1 MVEPILWTAGLKEV
15 DEVVKH
21 FNATVFICRIVD
33 VGAEE
38 GGRQVG
44 DHVLD
49 NSGAVLLGSRDGGG
63 PVEDRCKVW
72 IIHVGTKGCK
82 VHRDGIL
89 CCVGVLGKRGQRR
102 LGCRRSG

>member
-1 MVEPILWTAGLKEV
+1 MLE
-15 DEVVKH
+15 H
-21 FNATVFICRIVD
+21 FEATVFVSRIID

-82 VHRDGIL
+82 VDRDGIL
-89 CCVGVLGKRGQRR
+89 CCVGVLGKRGQGR
-102 LGCRRSG
+102 LGCSRSG